1 MDYSTAHLQD
11 AFSDQH
17 RKKGDPMPNS
27 LDKIEN
33 FVVLV
38 MENRSFD
45 HMLGFLKRDGYAV
58 DGLSGNERIPADPAA
73 AGSSDVQIS
82 DGANYRGDFNLDP
95 ADKKTF
101 IDPNHEVPSVHEQLF
116 RGSLTG
122 DPTNQGFVYDY
133 RQQPNN
139 TDQHAKN
146 IVNCFSPDKLPVV
159 TTLVQQFA
167 VCDHW
172 HSSMPGPTWPNRLFL
187 HAASSGGHIDNN
199 LHEADY
205 NIDTIYDR
213 LEAADRSWR
222 IYFHD
227 MPQSI
232 ALTHLQN
239 DFMIKRRFKLFDDF
253 LDAARVGL
261 LPAYSFIEP
270 RYSDFLTLKANDQ
283 HPPHDVALGEHLIA
297 DVYEAVRN
305 SPQWEQTLLVITWDE
320 HGGTYDHVTPPVT
333 VDPDP
338 FASAR
343 VNSGFK
349 FDRLGVRVPMIL
361 VSPYINAGG
370 IDSQTYDHTSLLA
383 TVEKRFN
390 LPALTARDA
399 QANTFEDILELESA
413 RQDCPTVLQRP
424 LDVTT
429 LEAYQASRDIAA
441 SLSQAAVKKA
451 LTDGRFAQNSASD
464 FQISLVKLAKNL
476 EVKDA
481 ANVSELLRLSRW
493 ADIEHD
499 AAVQVNDFAT
509 KYFKHLF

>member
-1 MDYSTAHLQD
+1 
-11 AFSDQH
+11 
-17 RKKGDPMPNS
+17 MPSS
-27 LDKIEN
+27 LDKIET

-45 HMLGFLKRDGYAV
+45 NVLGFLQRDGYRV
-58 DGLSGNERIPADPAA
+58 DGLAGNESIPTDPSV
-73 AGSSDVQIS
+73 AGSPDVQVN

-95 ADKKTF
+95 NDEKTF
-101 IDPNHEVPSVHEQLF
+101 IDPNHDVSSVHEQLF
-116 RGSLTG
+116 RGSPTAE
-122 DPTNQGFVYDY
+122 PTNQGFVYNY
-133 RQQPNN
+133 RQQPKN
-139 TDQHAKN
+139 TDDHAKN
-146 IVNCFSPDKLPVV
+146 IVRCFSQDKLPVV
-159 TTLVQQFA
+159 TTLVKQFA

-172 HSSMPGPTWPNRLFL
+172 HASVPGPTWPNRLFL
-187 HAASSGGHIDNN
+187 HAASSAGHIDNN

-213 LEAADRSWR
+213 LDDANKSWR

-232 ALTHLQN
+232 ALTHLQK
-239 DFMIKRRFKLFDDF
+239 DFIIKRKFKLFDDF
-253 LDAARVGL
+253 LEAARVGL

-270 RYSDFLTLKANDQ
+270 RYSDFLSLKANDQ

-320 HGGTYDHVTPPVT
+320 HGGTYDHVPPPKT

-338 FASAR
+338 AATAR
-343 VNSGFK
+343 VNSGFQ

-361 VSPYINAGG
+361 VSPYIKSGI
-370 IDSQTYDHTSLLA
+370 IDSRTYDHTSLLA

-390 LPALTARDA
+390 LPALTLRDA

-424 LDVTT
+424 SDATALQ
-429 LEAYQASRDIAA
+429 AYQASKNTAA
-441 SLSQAAVKKA
+441 SLSQAAVKEA
-451 LTDGRFAQNSASD
+451 LTDRRFAQNVASE

-476 EVKDA
+476 EVKDEA
-481 ANVSELLRLSRW
+481 SLSEVLRLSRW

-499 AAVQVNDFAT
+499 AAVQVHDFTT
-509 KYFKHLF
+509 KFFKHLF